1 MLLRILIDVL
11 YLLLKISS
19 VLHIKK
25 TITQTLLKL
34 TFIAISSFLTTRQW
48 DIDNLNIWLAQLSLV
63 IY

>member
-48 DIDNLNIWLAQLSLV
+48 DIET
-63 IY
+63 